1 MNFNIFSSPKY
12 LGIFFDS
19 KLLPTY
25 LPSDEDVSFILGIV
39 PLFVMIFV
47 PIYGFIGDII
57 GFRFVLT
64 FDVVIMAVSITLF
77 HQVPRFEK
85 HLEKFPFANV
95 TTTSSSSENSDIF
108 AVYWTICDL
117 ESEEDMTSLNH
128 CNEFWYKI
136 QGHQTQIGIF
146 QILYQGQG
154 GQKQIF
160 LGATVNCE
168 K

>member
-85 HLEKFPFANV
+85 HLLTAAPVERKMNELGILPSQTFFDSCA
-95 TTTSSSSENSDIF
+95 SS
-108 AVYWTICDL
+108 
-117 ESEEDMTSLNH
+117 
-128 CNEFWYKI
+128 NE
-136 QGHQTQIGIF
+136 
-146 QILYQGQG
+146 
-154 GQKQIF
+154 
-160 LGATVNCE
+160 
-168 K
+168 

>member
-1 MNFNIFSSPKY
+1 
-12 LGIFFDS
+12 
-19 KLLPTY
+19 
-25 LPSDEDVSFILGIV
+25 
-39 PLFVMIFV
+39 MIFV

-108 AVYWTICDL
+108 AVFMFFEIFTCLYMV
-117 ESEEDMTSLNH
+117 MTLTKVIN
-128 CNEFWYKI
+128 
-136 QGHQTQIGIF
+136 
-146 QILYQGQG
+146 
-154 GQKQIF
+154 
-160 LGATVNCE
+160 
-168 K
+168 

>member
-1 MNFNIFSSPKY
+1 MNFNIFSSSKY
-12 LGIFFDS
+12 LGILFDS

-85 HLEKFPFANV
+85 HLEKFSFANV
-95 TTTSSSSENSDIF
+95 TTTTSSSSSEKNDIF
-108 AVYWTICDL
+108 AVYWTICDF
-117 ESEEDMTSLNH
+117 ESDEDVTSLKH
-128 CNEFWYKI
+128 CNEFWNKI

-146 QILYQGQG
+146 QILDQGQG
-154 GQKQIF
+154 GRKQF
-160 LGATVNCE
+160 GGGGRNFT
-168 K
+168 